1 MIIIWKEFVAF
12 VFGAIRLYLAAWC
25 TPGALAKREEE
36 EKRNMVCEYLRA
48 GHSLFVFQQSNT
60 IGKQSR
66 MKMVKNT
73 SKVLRDHRTHSH
85 SFCYQNHYCLTN
97 RCKYNLY
104 INVHLTAPS
113 FVIQGQVPQMTLI
126 QKE

>member
-1 MIIIWKEFVAF
+1 MAF

-25 TPGALAKREEE
+25 TPGALAKREED
-36 EKRNMVCEYLRA
+36 KHGLRNYLKA

-97 RCKYNLY
+97 LCKYNLY
-104 INVHLTAPS
+104 INAHLTATS
-113 FVIQGQVPQMTLI
+113 FII
-126 QKE
+126 